1 MIHIAEKI
9 TTDLDLPEVDQP
21 SFFEEFIASFDW
33 NVILQKMISS
43 SVRII
48 FVLLVFFIFHKV
60 ASWGIELFFDQY
72 SKKHKSVTNRYQTV
86 YRITFNIFNSIF
98 YFFLVYTI
106 LEILSF
112 PVGTLL
118 ASAGIVGLAISL
130 GAQGFVSDLVNGI
143 TILMERQIDIG
154 DSVTLNEL
162 SGNVLNVN
170 LRTTQIK
177 DFDGTIHFI
186 PNREIN
192 IISNHSK
199 GDMRARIDVRLY
211 PDADIESIRRI
222 VDDIN
227 EEYIPQF
234 EDITVPPSDILFVAS
249 DKNQLTLR
257 VNMYT
262 KAGSQYGVMYK
273 FYELYVSRLT
283 EAGIKLPFS
292 ELEISQ

>member
-1 MIHIAEKI
+1 MIHVAEKI
-9 TTDLDLPEVDQP
+9 TTDLDLPEGAQP
-21 SFFEEFIASFDW
+21 SFFEKLIASFDW
-33 NVILQKMISS
+33 NLILQKIISS
-43 SVRII
+43 SIRIM

-60 ASWGIELFFDQY
+60 ASWGIDLFFDQY
-72 SKKHKSVTNRYQTV
+72 IKKHKSITKRYQTV

-154 DSVTLNEL
+154 DSVTFNEL
-162 SGNVLNVN
+162 SGSVLNVN

-199 GDMRARIDVRLY
+199 GDMRARIEVRLY
-211 PDADIESIRRI
+211 PDADIENIRKI
-222 VDDIN
+222 VDGIN
-227 EEYIPQF
+227 KEYVPTF
-234 EDITVPPSDILFVAS
+234 KDITVPPSEVLFVAS

-257 VNMYT
+257 VTMYT
-262 KAGSQYGVMYK
+262 KAGSQHGVMNK
-273 FYELYVSRLT
+273 FYELYISRLT

>member
-72 SKKHKSVTNRYQTV
+72 SKKYKSVTNRYQTV

-211 PDADIESIRRI
+211 PDADIENIRRI
-222 VDDIN
+222 IDDIN

-262 KAGSQYGVMYK
+262 KADSQYDVMNK